1 MWQFCD
7 GFTHRRFF
15 GAPRTCEILLTHAEN
30 KSHFIRSYIYKGL
43 QMSVE
48 NVQFF
53 RAIFKPFVDL
63 QSYCTK
69 NGLCCFPANTGYVW
83 KQCIE

>member
-15 GAPRTCEILLTHAEN
+15 GAPRAREILLTPAEN
-30 KSHFIRSYIYKGL
+30 KSHFIRSYIHKDL

-48 NVQFF
+48 NVQVCK
-53 RAIFKPFVDL
+53 AIFKPFVDL

-69 NGLCCFPANTGYVW
+69 NGSYCFPVNTGYV
-83 KQCIE
+83 